1 MPTQI
6 RQPHRRRARARVYPC
21 MLLGA
26 TALLLPAP
34 GGVQAQQRSMELA
47 DLGREVGLSSPAI
60 SPDGSRVVVVRSNA
74 NYEENR
80 FDRTL
85 LLIDVASGTERLVTP
100 GRRRV
105 SSPQWSPS
113 GEQLAFL
120 DTVEEGEAQ
129 IYVMPMTGGEA
140 VRVTKVERGVR
151 SYAWRPDGE
160 ALAFTTTDAPAE
172 REGEERHNKSFEVG
186 DNVYLAQ
193 SAPTSSHIWLVSADG
208 GDPERLT
215 SGEWSVTEFGW
226 APGGDAVVYARQPRP
241 HTGEE
246 LNGSLALMDLT
257 TGDQREVYRGAT
269 AFGAGDARF
278 SPNGDLLAFGRSS
291 GAEPFF
297 HPSHIAVVPRSGG
310 EPRVVT
316 GEIDRSLRGEWLPS
330 GELVV
335 WGPNLTRVSAWIQPV
350 DGPPRQLD
358 LGAVDPISSFA
369 VSSAGAVAFVGEEPG
384 RPQEVYHMASVGGAP
399 RRLTDVN
406 ASIAALTLGRVKTVE
421 WDGPDGFRE
430 NGVVTYPPGY
440 TEGRQY
446 PLVLYIHGGPMGTST
461 EGWDPFAQLLAA
473 QDWIVF
479 RPNYRGSSNMG
490 DEFQSAVINDAGEGP
505 GRDVMAGVEALKDLG
520 IVDESRMAVSG
531 WSYGGYMTVWLT
543 AHYDGWR
550 AAMAGAAVTDWFDW
564 YNLADY
570 NVWAGYGLGGS
581 PWLNDNAENYWR
593 QSPIAYA
600 HQITTPTLILSTTG
614 DPRVTVTQSYKLY
627 HALKDNGVPVKFVAY
642 PVGGHF
648 PPDPVHQRDL
658 YRRWVDWIE
667 EHFQGTDTSN

>member
-1 MPTQI
+1 
-6 RQPHRRRARARVYPC
+6 
-21 MLLGA
+21 
-26 TALLLPAP
+26 
-34 GGVQAQQRSMELA
+34 MELA

-60 SPDGSRVVVVRSNA
+60 SPDGGQVVVIRSIA
-74 NYEENR
+74 NYEDNR
-80 FDRTL
+80 FDRSL
-85 LLIDVASGTERLVTP
+85 VLIDVTNGTERPLTP

-113 GEQLAFL
+113 GDQLAFV
-120 DTVEEGEAQ
+120 DTVEDEEAQ
-129 IYVMPMTGGEA
+129 IYLMPMTGGEA
-140 VRVTKVERGVR
+140 VRITNVERGVL
-151 SYAWRPDGE
+151 SYAWRPDGGGFG
-160 ALAFTTTDAPAE
+160 FTTRDAAE
-172 REGEERHNKSFEVG
+172 QREGEERHNKSFEVG

-193 SAPTSSHIWLVSADG
+193 SAPTSAHIWLVGTDG
-208 GDPERLT
+208 GEPERLT
-215 SGEWSVTEFGW
+215 SGEWSVTGFAW
-226 APGGDAVVYARQPRP
+226 APDGQAVSYARQPRP

-246 LNGSLALMDLT
+246 LNGALAVLDLG
-257 TGDQREVYRGAT
+257 TGDEREVYRGAT
-269 AFGAGDARF
+269 AFGASGARF
-278 SPNGDLLAFGRSS
+278 SPDGELLAFGRSS
-291 GAEPFF
+291 GDEPFF
-297 HPSHIAVVPRSGG
+297 HPSHIAVIPASGG
-310 EPRVVT
+310 EPRVTT
-316 GEIDRSLRGEWLPS
+316 GDLDRSLRGDWLPS
-330 GELVV
+330 GDLLV
-335 WGPNLTRVSAWIQPV
+335 WGPDLTRTSVWVQPLGGASRRV
-350 DGPPRQLD
+350 D
-358 LGAVDPISSFA
+358 LGAVDPTSSIA
-369 VSSAGAVAFVGEEPG
+369 VSPTGAVAFIGEEPG
-384 RPQEVYHMASVGGAP
+384 WPQEVYHMTSLDSEP
-399 RRLTDVN
+399 RRLTDMN
-406 ASIAALTLGRVKTVE
+406 TSIASLTLGRVETIE

-473 QDWIVF
+473 QGWIVF

-490 DEFQSAVINDAGEGP
+490 DEFQSAVINDAGDGP
-505 GRDVMAGVEALKDLG
+505 GRDVMAGVEALTGRG

-543 AHYDGWR
+543 AHYGGWR

-627 HALKDNGVPVKFVAY
+627 HALKDNGVTVKFVAY

-648 PPDPVHQRDL
+648 PPDPVHQRDV

-667 EHFQGTDTSN
+667 EHFRVTDTSN